1 MKWFIVVLNCIIFV
15 IFYLL
20 WKHHDHFLVPENLS
34 KLFEINLS
42 TSTILFGVLGIWI
55 SSVYGT
61 NISSI
66 YSQGLDKNKDALSDI
81 NFLINPLLFS
91 VLNIFICLLFF
102 LFKSILSSIDI
113 EWLDKILVL
122 KLTTYI
128 SYYLIVCLG
137 WFIFKAFT
145 PFFKLRLEIQKLIS
159 KANLF
164 DDRLKV
170 NAKKK

>member
-1 MKWFIVVLNCIIFV
+1 MKWFIVVLNFIILV
-15 IFYLL
+15 VFYLL
-20 WKHHDHFLVPENLS
+20 WENFNHFLRADNLS

-66 YSQGLDKNKDALSDI
+66 YSQGLDKNKEALSDI

-102 LFKSILSSIDI
+102 LCKSILSSIEI
-113 EWLDKILVL
+113 EWLDKIFIL
-122 KLTTYI
+122 KLATYI
-128 SYYLIVCLG
+128 SYYLIICLG

-145 PFFKLRLEIQKLIS
+145 PFFKLRFEVQKLIS

-170 NAKKK
+170 NSKKK

>member
-1 MKWFIVVLNCIIFV
+1 MRIFIVILNCIILV

-20 WKHHDHFLVPENLS
+20 WGYYDHFLKPDNLS

-66 YSQGLDKNKDALSDI
+66 YSQGLDKNTEALSDI

-91 VLNIFICLLFF
+91 VSNIFICLLFF
-102 LFKSILSSIDI
+102 LFKSILTSIYID
-113 EWLDKILVL
+113 WLDKVFLL
-122 KLTTYI
+122 KLSTYI
-128 SYYLIVCLG
+128 SYYLILCLG
-137 WFIFKAFT
+137 WFIFKAFA
-145 PFFKLRLEIQKLIS
+145 PFFKLRFEVQKLIS

-170 NAKKK
+170 NEKKK